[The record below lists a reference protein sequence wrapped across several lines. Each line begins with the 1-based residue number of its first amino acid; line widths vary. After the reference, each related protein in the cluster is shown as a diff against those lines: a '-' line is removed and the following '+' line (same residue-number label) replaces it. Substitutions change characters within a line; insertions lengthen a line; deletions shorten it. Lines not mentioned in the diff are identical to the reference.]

1 MFILGQRPNPRE
13 KSLFGRGEE
22 KPFLGHGESPPTHSV
37 AGDGGGNLPLV
48 MTLPIILR
56 SGKST
61 KAEKDNESV

>member
-1 MFILGQRPNPRE
+1 MSILGQRPSSRE

-22 KPFLGHGESPPTHSV
+22 KPFLGHGESPSRHNE
-37 AGDGGGNLPLV
+37 AENGGGNLPLV
-48 MTLPIILR
+48 VTLPIIPW